1 VRTMLVLELSKS
13 RAAELVGL
21 SRRALYR
28 APRASSLRRSR
39 SDEPRIRAAVRRVAF
54 ARPSFGVRR
63 VWAMLRREGFTVNR
77 KRVHRVMATEGWLR
91 PAHFPRPRLPPSGRL
106 SAERPNER
114 WYTDLTE
121 VDTTDFGPCPLMAIL
136 DACTREVV
144 HWAFLP
150 TCGAAEAISV
160 VEEAVAQRFPGVLQA
175 PGTVLVTDQGAQ
187 FIAKRFREGT
197 RLLGLDLRWT
207 RKKRPEDNGLQE
219 SFHGHLKQDYLWL
232 REPESFLVT
241 RGRIAESIADYNTA
255 RPHSS
260 LGYLTPREF
269 AQKVLE
275 EAEA

>member
-1 VRTMLVLELSKS
+1 MLALELSKS
-13 RAAELVGL
+13 RTAEIVGL

-28 APRASSLRRSR
+28 GPRTSSVRRTQA
-39 SDEPRIRAAVRRVAF
+39 DEPRIRAAVRRVAF

-63 VWAMLRREGFTVNR
+63 VWAMLRREGLRVNC
-77 KRVHRVMATEGWLR
+77 KRVHRLMAVEGLLR
-91 PAHFPRPRLPPSGRL
+91 PAHFPRPRLPPTGRL
-106 SAERPNER
+106 SAERPDER

-121 VDTTDFGPCPLMAIL
+121 VETTDFGPCPLMAIL

-144 HWAFLP
+144 HWEFFP
-150 TCGAAEAISV
+150 TCGAAEALSV
-160 VEEAVAQRFPGVLQA
+160 VEGAVAKRFPRLLQA

-232 REPESFLVT
+232 REPENFYAT
-241 RGRIAESIADYNTA
+241 RKRIAEAIDDYNTE

-269 AQKVLE
+269 AQKVRE
-275 EAEA
+275 EVST

>member
-1 VRTMLVLELSKS
+1 MTIRAHGVPAI
-13 RAAELVGL
+13 RAARWAALDRSTVYYRPHRSG
-21 SRRALYR
+21 SRNRA
-28 APRASSLRRSR
+28 
-39 SDEPRIRAAVRRVAF
+39 DEPRVLEQLRRIAF
-54 ARPSFGVRR
+54 AHPTFGHRR
-63 VWAMLRREGFTVNR
+63 VWAMLRRAGLRVNR
-77 KRVHRVMATEGWLR
+77 KRVHRLMAAEGLLR
-91 PAHFPRPRLPPSGRL
+91 PAHFPRPRLPPTGRL

-144 HWAFLP
+144 HWEFFP
-150 TCGAAEAISV
+150 TCGAAEALTV
-160 VEEAVAQRFPGVLQA
+160 VEGAVAKRFPRLLQSN
-175 PGTVLVTDQGAQ
+175 GTVLVTDQGSQ
-187 FIAKRFREGT
+187 FIAQRYREGT
-197 RLLGLDLRWT
+197 KLLGLDLRWT

-241 RGRIAESIADYNTA
+241 RRRLAESIEDYNTE

-269 AQKVLE
+269 AERKREGQ
-275 EAEA
+275 EA

>member
-1 VRTMLVLELSKS
+1 MLALELSKS
-13 RAAELVGL
+13 RTAELVGL
-21 SRRALYR
+21 SRRALYLGS
-28 APRASSLRRSR
+28 RASPVRRRRADESR
-39 SDEPRIRAAVRRVAF
+39 ILAAVRRAAL

-63 VWAMLRREGFTVNR
+63 VWAMLRREGLRVNR
-77 KRVHRVMATEGWLR
+77 KRVHRLMAAEGLLR
-91 PAHFPRPRLPPSGRL
+91 PAHFPRPRLPPTGRL

-144 HWAFLP
+144 HWEFLP
-150 TCGAAEAISV
+150 TCGAAEAFSV
-160 VEEAVAQRFPGVLQA
+160 VEGAVAKRFPRLLQA

-232 REPESFLVT
+232 REPESFYVT
-241 RGRIAESIADYNTA
+241 RKRIAEAIDDYNTE

-269 AQKVLE
+269 AQKVRE
-275 EAEA
+275 EVST

>member
-1 VRTMLVLELSKS
+1 MTALLALQVPKRRT
-13 RAAELVGL
+13 AELVGY
-21 SRRALYR
+21 SRRAIYHAPSSGPHLR
-28 APRASSLRRSR
+28 APSAQ
-39 SDEPRIRAAVRRVAF
+39 PRGREAVRRGAF

-63 VWAMLRREGFTVNR
+63 VWATLRREGLRVNR
-77 KRVHRVMATEGWLR
+77 KRVHRLMASEGLLR
-91 PAHFPRPRLPPSGRL
+91 PAHFPRPRLPPTGRL

-144 HWAFLP
+144 HWEFFP
-150 TCGAAEAISV
+150 TCDAAEALSV
-160 VEEAVAQRFPGVLQA
+160 VEGAVAKRFPRLLQA
-175 PGTVLVTDQGAQ
+175 PGTLLVTDQGAQ

-197 RLLGLDLRWT
+197 RLLGVDLRWT

-232 REPESFLVT
+232 REPESFLAT
-241 RGRIAESIADYNTA
+241 RQRLAEAIVDYNTA

-260 LGYLTPREF
+260 LGYLTPREY
-269 AQKVLE
+269 AQKVQE
-275 EAEA
+275 EAAA

>member
-1 VRTMLVLELSKS
+1 VSTLLALELSKS

-21 SRRALYR
+21 SRRALYLGPRDSPVRRRR
-28 APRASSLRRSR
+28 A
-39 SDEPRIRAAVRRVAF
+39 DEPRILAAVRRAAL

-63 VWAMLRREGFTVNR
+63 VWAVLRREGLRVNR
-77 KRVHRVMATEGWLR
+77 KRVHRLMAAEGLLR
-91 PAHFPRPRLPPSGRL
+91 PAHFPRPRLPPTGRL
-106 SAERPNER
+106 SAERPDER

-144 HWAFLP
+144 HWEFFP
-150 TCGAAEAISV
+150 TCGAAEALTV
-160 VEEAVAQRFPGVLQA
+160 VEGAVAKRFPRLLQV

-232 REPESFLVT
+232 REPESFYAT
-241 RGRIAESIADYNTA
+241 RKRIAEAIEDYNTE

-269 AQKVLE
+269 AQKVRE
-275 EAEA
+275 EVST

>member
-1 VRTMLVLELSKS
+1 MRTMLALELSKS
-13 RAAELVGL
+13 HTAELVGL
-21 SRRALYR
+21 SRRSLY
-28 APRASSLRRSR
+28 PGPQTSPVRRR
-39 SDEPRIRAAVRRVAF
+39 RTDEPKVLAAVRRAAL

-63 VWAMLRREGFTVNR
+63 VWAVLRREGLRVNR
-77 KRVHRVMATEGWLR
+77 KRVHRLMAAEGLLR
-91 PAHFPRPRLPPSGRL
+91 AAHFPRPRLPPTGRL

-144 HWAFLP
+144 HWEFFP
-150 TCGAAEAISV
+150 TCGATEALSV
-160 VEEAVAQRFPGVLQA
+160 IEGAVAQRFPRLLQA

-232 REPESFLVT
+232 REPESFYAT
-241 RGRIAESIADYNTA
+241 RNRIAEAIVDYNTE

-269 AQKVLE
+269 AQKLRGEVST
-275 EAEA
+275 

>member
-1 VRTMLVLELSKS
+1 MTALLALHVPKRRT
-13 RAAELVGL
+13 AELVGL
-21 SRRALYR
+21 SRRAIYLT
-28 APRASSLRRSR
+28 PPTGPLRRAR
-39 SDEPRIRAAVRRVAF
+39 SDELQVREALRRVAF

-63 VWAMLRREGFTVNR
+63 VWATLRREGLRINR
-77 KRVHRVMATEGWLR
+77 KRVHRLMAAEGLLR
-91 PAHFPRPRLPPSGRL
+91 PAHFPRPRLPPTGRL

-121 VDTTDFGPCPLMAIL
+121 VETTDFGPCPLMAIL

-144 HWAFLP
+144 HWEFFP
-150 TCGAAEAISV
+150 TCGAAEALSV
-160 VEEAVAQRFPGVLQA
+160 VEGAVARRFPRLLQA

-232 REPESFLVT
+232 REPESYLAT
-241 RGRIAESIADYNTA
+241 RQRLAEAMEDYNTA

-269 AQKVLE
+269 AQKVQV
-275 EAEA
+275 EAGA

>member
-1 VRTMLVLELSKS
+1 MTLRTHGVPTAQ
-13 RAAELVGL
+13 AARWAALDRSTIYYRPHRRT
-21 SRRALYR
+21 SRRR
-28 APRASSLRRSR
+28 ADEARVLDQLRR
-39 SDEPRIRAAVRRVAF
+39 IAF
-54 ARPSFGVRR
+54 GHPSFGHRR
-63 VWAMLRREGFTVNR
+63 VWAMLRRSGLSVNH
-77 KRVHRVMATEGWLR
+77 KRVHRLMAVEGLLR
-91 PAHFPRPRLPPSGRL
+91 PAHFPRPRLPPTGRL

-144 HWAFLP
+144 HWEFFP
-150 TCGAAEAISV
+150 TCGAAEALTV
-160 VEEAVAQRFPGVLQA
+160 VEGAVAKRFPRLLQA
-175 PGTVLVTDQGAQ
+175 NGTVLVTDQGAQ

-219 SFHGHLKQDYLWL
+219 SFHGHLKQDYQWL
-232 REPESFLVT
+232 REPESYLAT
-241 RGRIAESIADYNTA
+241 RQRLAEAIDDYNTE

-269 AQKVLE
+269 AVRKLE
-275 EAEA
+275 GQAT

>member
-1 VRTMLVLELSKS
+1 MRTMLALELSK
-13 RAAELVGL
+13 RHAAEFVGL
-21 SRRALYR
+21 SRRALYLE
-28 APRASSLRRSR
+28 PREASHRRTR
-39 SDEPRIRAAVRRVAF
+39 SDEPQIRSAVRRAAL
-54 ARPSFGVRR
+54 ARPTFGVRR
-63 VWAMLRREGFTVNR
+63 VWAVLRREGLRVNR
-77 KRVHRVMATEGWLR
+77 KRVHRLMAAEGLLR
-91 PAHFPRPRLPPSGRL
+91 PAHFPRPRLPPTGRL

-114 WYTDLTE
+114 WSTDLTE

-144 HWAFLP
+144 HWEFFP
-150 TCGAAEAISV
+150 TCGAAEALSV
-160 VEEAVAQRFPGVLQA
+160 VEGAVATRFPRLLQA

-232 REPESFLVT
+232 REPESFYTT
-241 RGRIAESIADYNTA
+241 RQRLAEAIDDYNTE

-269 AQKVLE
+269 AQKVQE
-275 EAEA
+275 EVST

>member
-1 VRTMLVLELSKS
+1 MRTMLTLELSKS
-13 RAAELVGL
+13 RTAQLVGL
-21 SRRALYR
+21 SRRSLYLE
-28 APRASSLRRSR
+28 PRASPLQRSR
-39 SDEPRIRAAVRRVAF
+39 SDEPGIRAAVRRVAL

-63 VWAMLRREGFTVNR
+63 VWAMLRREGLTVNR
-77 KRVHRVMATEGWLR
+77 KRVHRVMAAEGLLR
-91 PAHFPRPRLPPSGRL
+91 PAHFPRPRLPPTGRL

-144 HWAFLP
+144 HWEFFP
-150 TCGAAEAISV
+150 TCGAAEALSV
-160 VEEAVAQRFPGVLQA
+160 VEGAVAKRFPRHLQA
-175 PGTVLVTDQGAQ
+175 SGTVLVTDQGAQ

-241 RGRIAESIADYNTA
+241 RGRIAESIEDYNTE

-260 LGYLTPREF
+260 LWSVPL
-269 AQKVLE
+269 
-275 EAEA
+275 